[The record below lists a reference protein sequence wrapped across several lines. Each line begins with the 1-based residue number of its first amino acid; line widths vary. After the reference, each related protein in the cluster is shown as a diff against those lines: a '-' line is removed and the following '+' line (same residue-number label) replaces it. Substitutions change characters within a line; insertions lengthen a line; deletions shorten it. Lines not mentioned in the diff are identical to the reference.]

1 MQSQRNKLLT
11 AALAAL
17 LLLAHSDAGLA
28 RAKKTGSSGDSSVL
42 GIQKDSSGTPII
54 MKGFRSNRADTKRAG
69 VARSTARSGKQAY
82 RAARIPRGSST
93 AIPSRVGATTGQA
106 VQPYNPPRITTFSD
120 RVTNSIQSYPLQKG
134 LGNNPTDQQM
144 YIRQNSN

>member
-11 AALAAL
+11 AALATL
-17 LLLAHSDAGLA
+17 LILTYSDAGLA
-28 RAKKTGSSGDSSVL
+28 RSKKAGSSGDASVM
-42 GIQKDSSGTPII
+42 GIQRDASGTPII
-54 MKGFRSNRADTKRAG
+54 MKGFRSSRADTKRAA
-69 VARSTARSGKQAY
+69 VARSGRQAY
-82 RAARIPRGSST
+82 RSVRIPRGSST
-93 AIPSRVGATTGQA
+93 SIPSTAGTTTGQA

-120 RVTNSIQSYPLQKG
+120 RVSNSIQSYPLQKG